1 MNHMKKDLSDF
12 RKEYR
17 LMALNEAD
25 LPAAPLLLFNKWLE
39 QAISG
44 GLPEPNAMTLATVD
58 SDCKPSARVVL
69 LKEVSGGGFVFYTN
83 YLSDKGRELAHN
95 PNASLVFLWLEMQRQ
110 VRISGRVEKVS
121 AEESDAYFGVRPR
134 NSQAGAVASMQ
145 STVIQGREEL
155 EARFE
160 EVYNQEGDIRRPLHW
175 GGYRLMPELI
185 EFWQGRESRLHDRL
199 RYRKLAEGWKLE
211 RLAP

>member
-1 MNHMKKDLSDF
+1 
-12 RKEYR
+12 
-17 LMALNEAD
+17 MALSEANVPSD
-25 LPAAPLLLFNKWLE
+25 PLLLFNRWLE
-39 QAISG
+39 EAIG
-44 GLPEPNAMTLATVD
+44 GGVAEPNAMTLATVD
-58 SDCKPSARVVL
+58 GEGKPAARVVL

-83 YLSDKGRELAHN
+83 YLSDKGRELAQN

-121 AEESDAYFGVRPR
+121 AEESDAYFAVRPR
-134 NSQAGAVASMQ
+134 SSQAGAVASAQ
-145 STVIQGREEL
+145 STVIEGREEL

-160 EVYNQEGDIRRPLHW
+160 AVLKKDGHIDRPPHW
-175 GGYRLMPELI
+175 GGYRLMPELL

-199 RYRKLAEGWKLE
+199 RYRKLADGWKLE

>member
-1 MNHMKKDLSDF
+1 MNKDLSHF
-12 RKEYR
+12 REEYR
-17 LMALNEAD
+17 LMALSEANVPSD
-25 LPAAPLLLFNKWLE
+25 PLLLFNRWLE
-39 QAISG
+39 EAIG
-44 GLPEPNAMTLATVD
+44 GGVAEPNAMTLATVD
-58 SDCKPSARVVL
+58 GEGKPAARVVL

-83 YLSDKGRELAHN
+83 YLSDKGRELAQN

-121 AEESDAYFGVRPR
+121 AEESDAYFAVRPR
-134 NSQAGAVASMQ
+134 SSQAGAVASAQ
-145 STVIQGREEL
+145 STVIEGREEL

-160 EVYNQEGDIRRPLHW
+160 AVLKKDGHIDRPPHW
-175 GGYRLMPELI
+175 GGYRLMPELL

-199 RYRKLAEGWKLE
+199 RYRKLADGWKLE